1 MHVYGELTGTL
12 TSTQRITGNLASTG
26 SIDGSLTVPQYVY
39 PPAYTGEIEITPS
52 PDEQVLETNT
62 KYLTSN
68 ITVKPIPQNYGLIT
82 WDGSTLTVS

>member
-26 SIDGSLTVPQYVY
+26 SIEGSLTVPQYVY
-39 PPAYTGEIEITPS
+39 PPTYTGVVEVTPS
-52 PDEQVLETNT
+52 PDEQVLETNE

-82 WDGSTLTVS
+82 WDGTVITVS